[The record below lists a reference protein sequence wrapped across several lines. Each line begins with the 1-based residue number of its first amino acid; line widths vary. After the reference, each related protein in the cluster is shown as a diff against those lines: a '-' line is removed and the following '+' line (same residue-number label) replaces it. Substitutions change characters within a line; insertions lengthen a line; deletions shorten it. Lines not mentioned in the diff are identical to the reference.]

1 MSTLQH
7 DRIKALAVEL
17 RLTALPDIYGAIAQ
31 AAAKRKDASYADFLE
46 EVLRA
51 ERDAR
56 RVRAREMLTRT
67 AGFPAQKTLE
77 SYDFAFATG
86 APRAQIQ
93 ELASL
98 GFVERAENVVLLGPS
113 GTGKTH
119 LAIAFGLIAAHQGW
133 KVRFMSAADLVIAL
147 EAAQRQ
153 GRMTEARCFRARI
166 AAFRRKAGKSQF
178 AKDCVVGLGGLE
190 LLTKRLSATCSNPA
204 NSRLFARHLD
214 RMGCEK
220 AIPAVTRIATPRL
233 GKDHD

>member
-46 EVLRA
+46 ELLRA

-113 GTGKTH
+113 ESDSYCPPRY
-119 LAIAFGLIAAHQGW
+119 AIRMPSHFD
-133 KVRFMSAADLVIAL
+133 ADR
-147 EAAQRQ
+147 E
-153 GRMTEARCFRARI
+153 T
-166 AAFRRKAGKSQF
+166 
-178 AKDCVVGLGGLE
+178 
-190 LLTKRLSATCSNPA
+190 
-204 NSRLFARHLD
+204 
-214 RMGCEK
+214 
-220 AIPAVTRIATPRL
+220 PAVDYVVHPQCA
-233 GKDHD
+233 